1 MPNVNQQVRYLQ
13 RYTLEVFHYNTTLY
27 SILYIYFL
35 FTHSVVIKTERERG
49 EREIRELIDN
59 KLTAV

>member
-1 MPNVNQQVRYLQ
+1 MLINKSGICNGIHLKS
-13 RYTLEVFHYNTTLY
+13 
-27 SILYIYFL
+27 SIITQPSIQYYIFFL
-35 FTHSVVIKTERERG
+35 FTHSVVIKTERE

>member
-1 MPNVNQQVRYLQ
+1 MLINKSGICNGIHLKSSIITQPSIQY
-13 RYTLEVFHYNTTLY
+13 Y
-27 SILYIYFL
+27 SIFL